1 MLMENDNSIL
11 VDDRYVIVGIDATT
25 GNLLVS
31 PEMLRNYY
39 NYAECVQLLQRLQ
52 VQMDGIRDF
61 FMLPYSQA
69 LILIW
74 QENILRDK
82 LNDPTQIK
90 TVIN

>member
-1 MLMENDNSIL
+1 
-11 VDDRYVIVGIDATT
+11 
-25 GNLLVS
+25 
-31 PEMLRNYY
+31 MLRNYY